1 MKTCL
6 CFTSELCVFYTQPHF
21 YKQMKQHSLP
31 FLLLLAHRPIIRSR
45 FHCKKMTLREIDSIE
60 NWILSNQ
67 FLYCLQPPLINTKQE
82 VVEKSSNFMT
92 FIIYQ
97 RQVRALRLFFQLFT
111 LMDREGGSQN
121 VHVCPQGGRGGSKK
135 PKKLSTWFVD
145 DP

>member
-1 MKTCL
+1 
-6 CFTSELCVFYTQPHF
+6 
-21 YKQMKQHSLP
+21 MKQHSLP

-60 NWILSNQ
+60 NWKLTNQ

-111 LMDREGGSQN
+111 LLEVPRANGDSLLRGSHTTRSQAYI
-121 VHVCPQGGRGGSKK
+121 H
-135 PKKLSTWFVD
+135 
-145 DP
+145 